1 MNLAF
6 LALLCYYGGGRG
18 KAPGRLFLAC
28 ERLPLDGAAAHFL
41 FLHDPLNTLS
51 EFFERVALLN
61 QLEDRLEQCLGDVH
75 LVHSLT
81 SFLKGFSPA
90 LRVYNTSFRVICQYI
105 FYIFS

>member
-75 LVHSLT
+75 FVHLPHFLPEGLQPCLT
-81 SFLKGFSPA
+81 S
-90 LRVYNTSFRVICQYI
+90 I
-105 FYIFS
+105 

>member
-1 MNLAF
+1 M
-6 LALLCYYGGGRG
+6 
-18 KAPGRLFLAC
+18 LFLPYFVIMEAAGV
-28 ERLPLDGAAAHFL
+28 RLPVACFGLVSGFL
-41 FLHDPLNTLS
+41 WTGQPLTFLLLHDPLDTLTK
-51 EFFERVALLN
+51 FVQRVALLN